1 MDSSKCD
8 HERGMRWRDP
18 HGGGMGFVCR
28 KCNAYLDNQG
38 NELPETTPNS
48 DMLAVLFVILVF
60 LMGVVVGAAAVYSVQ
75 GG

>member
-1 MDSSKCD
+1 
-8 HERGMRWRDP
+8 
-18 HGGGMGFVCR
+18 MGFMCR

-48 DMLAVLFVILVF
+48 DMLAVLFIILVF